1 MVLQKSMTPTF
12 CYGSFYLAQSNYKVV
27 STEYKRPNR
36 QYADQPLSAVFC
48 FLVIFYLISVAAR
61 FKKNDQ
67 NLLNLEKNCLGGV
80 KSELAFPIGK
90 KVKHVAFNGQKTY
103 KMLYTTTNSGA
114 KKSKSNSSDSKLL
127 HTVVKLSRNFLEGQ
141 PVIIFLMALSVMSKI
156 SLPDTLL

>member
-1 MVLQKSMTPTF
+1 MTVRGPTIK
-12 CYGSFYLAQSNYKVV
+12 CSFLFPCNILFNFSCG
-27 STEYKRPNR
+27 E
-36 QYADQPLSAVFC
+36 
-48 FLVIFYLISVAAR
+48 

-67 NLLNLEKNCLGGV
+67 HLLNLEKNCLGGV